1 MVFPSLVEYV
11 LAVCLVLVPGK
22 DHRELAGAIAAA
34 VEHGVPEAL
43 FRNDQDETVEDVLL
57 PARSKSAALMAAISF
72 RESGLQ
78 SRKMGDCPGLAPGD
92 QTCSVQKGG
101 TSFGAFQLSLPFKH
115 KGEVTGLTGVQ
126 LLEDPAS
133 QAREA
138 IHILYYSVRS
148 CPDFPVAVYAHGRDP
163 RVACM
168 DLRSQRISNDRM
180 WLAKKSRK
188 DAAKLIPSME
198 RHPPE
203 WWGAT
208 QVTTR

>member
-34 VEHGVPEAL
+34 VERGVPEAL
-43 FRNDQDETVEDVLL
+43 FKNDQDEMVEDVLL
-57 PARSKSAALMAAISF
+57 PARSKSAALMTAISF
-72 RESGLQ
+72 RESGLYPRQ
-78 SRKMGDCPGLAPGD
+78 VGDCPGLSPGD
-92 QTCSVQKGG
+92 LTCSVQKGA

-115 KGEVTGLTGVQ
+115 KGGLTGLTGVQ
-126 LLEDPAS
+126 LLEDPAA

-168 DLRSQRISNDRM
+168 DLHSQRISNDRM
-180 WLAKKSRK
+180 WLAKKIRK
-188 DAAKLIPSME
+188 EAAKMIPSME
-198 RHPPE
+198 RKPAE
-203 WWGAT
+203 WWDT
-208 QVTTR
+208 RVTTR